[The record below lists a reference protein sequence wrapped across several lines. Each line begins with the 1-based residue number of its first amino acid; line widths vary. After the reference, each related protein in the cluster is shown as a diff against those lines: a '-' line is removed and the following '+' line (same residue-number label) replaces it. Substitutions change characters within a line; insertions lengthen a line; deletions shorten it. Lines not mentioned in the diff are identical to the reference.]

1 MISDG
6 DFLRISYTA
15 KLEDGTVVDTTDEE
29 VAKEHGI
36 FNENARYGD
45 IYLVVGKG
53 HVLPGLEED
62 IRGKEVGYK
71 GVVEV
76 PPEKAFGEY
85 NPDYKDTFSITRFRE
100 RPEVGQRVRIG
111 DKYGTVERIV
121 GRRVIVDFNHPLA
134 GKKIIFEYEI
144 REKLEKPEDKIR
156 ALFVI
161 HAGIDVKDVKVE
173 DGKAIV
179 EVSSDAYLNQLFLIG
194 RYRVVKEVFDS
205 LEDVKEIEI
214 VERFERESEIV
225 KLSEELKEGE
235 KGEGEEGSDTEEQV
249 KEEQAGKIE
258 EGSED

>member
-6 DFLRISYTA
+6 DFIRLSYTA

-29 VAKEHGI
+29 VAKKHDI

-62 IRGKEVGYK
+62 IKGKEVGYK
-71 GVVEV
+71 GTVEV

-85 NPDYKDTFSITRFRE
+85 NPELKDTFSVNRFKE

-111 DKYGTVERIV
+111 DKLGTVERIV

-144 REKLEKPEDKIR
+144 KEKLEKPEDKIK

-161 HAGIDVKDVKVE
+161 HTGIDAKDVKIE
-173 DGKAIV
+173 DGKAVV
-179 EVSSDAYLNQLFLIG
+179 EVSSDAYLNQVFLIG
-194 RYRVVKEVFDS
+194 RYRAVKEIF
-205 LEDVKEIEI
+205 EATDVNEIEI
-214 VERFERESEIV
+214 VEKFEREHELLKLGEEI
-225 KLSEELKEGE
+225 KKESEESS
-235 KGEGEEGSDTEEQV
+235 EESEEES
-249 KEEQAGKIE
+249 KDES
-258 EGSED
+258 SE

>member
-6 DFLRISYTA
+6 DFIRLSYTA

-29 VAKEHGI
+29 VAKEHDI

-62 IRGKEVGYK
+62 IKGKEVGYK
-71 GVVEV
+71 GTVEV

-85 NPDYKDTFSITRFRE
+85 NPELKDTFSVNRFKE

-111 DKYGTVERIV
+111 DKLGTVERIV

-144 REKLEKPEDKIR
+144 KEKLEKPEDKIK

-161 HAGIDVKDVKVE
+161 HTGIDAKDVKIE
-173 DGKAIV
+173 DGKAVV
-179 EVSSDAYLNQLFLIG
+179 EVSSDVYLNQVFLIG
-194 RYRVVKEVFDS
+194 RYRAVKEIF
-205 LEDVKEIEI
+205 EATDVDEIEI
-214 VERFERESEIV
+214 VEKFEREHELLKLGEEI
-225 KLSEELKEGE
+225 KKESEESS
-235 KGEGEEGSDTEEQV
+235 EESEEES
-249 KEEQAGKIE
+249 KDES
-258 EGSED
+258 SE

>member
-6 DFLRISYTA
+6 DFIRLSYTA

-29 VAKEHGI
+29 VAKKHDI

-62 IRGKEVGYK
+62 IKGKEVGYK
-71 GVVEV
+71 GTVEV

-85 NPDYKDTFSITRFRE
+85 NPELKDTFSVNRFKE

-111 DKYGTVERIV
+111 DKLGTVERIV

-144 REKLEKPEDKIR
+144 KEKLEKPEDKIK

-161 HAGIDVKDVKVE
+161 HTGIDAKDVKIE
-173 DGKAIV
+173 DGKAVV
-179 EVSSDAYLNQLFLIG
+179 EVSSDAYLNQVFLIG
-194 RYRVVKEVFDS
+194 RYRAVKEIF
-205 LEDVKEIEI
+205 EATDVNEIEI
-214 VERFERESEIV
+214 VEKFEREHELLKLGEEI
-225 KLSEELKEGE
+225 KKESEESS
-235 KGEGEEGSDTEEQV
+235 EESEE
-249 KEEQAGKIE
+249 E
-258 EGSED
+258 

>member
-6 DFLRISYTA
+6 DFIRLSYTA

-29 VAKEHGI
+29 VAKKHDI

-62 IRGKEVGYK
+62 IKGKEVGYK
-71 GVVEV
+71 GTVEV

-85 NPDYKDTFSITRFRE
+85 NPELKDTFSVNRFKE

-111 DKYGTVERIV
+111 DKLGTVERIV

-144 REKLEKPEDKIR
+144 KEKLEKPEDKIK

-161 HAGIDVKDVKVE
+161 HTGIDAKDVKIE
-173 DGKAIV
+173 DGKAVV
-179 EVSSDAYLNQLFLIG
+179 EVSSDVYLNQVFLIG
-194 RYRVVKEVFDS
+194 RYRAVKEIFEATDI
-205 LEDVKEIEI
+205 DEIEI
-214 VERFERESEIV
+214 VEKFEREHELLKLGEEI
-225 KLSEELKEGE
+225 KKESEESS
-235 KGEGEEGSDTEEQV
+235 EESEEES
-249 KEEQAGKIE
+249 KDES
-258 EGSED
+258 SE

>member
-62 IRGKEVGYK
+62 IRGKEVGYR

-85 NPDYKDTFSITRFRE
+85 NPDYKDTFSITRFKE

-111 DKYGTVERIV
+111 DKYGTVERII

-144 REKLEKPEDKIR
+144 KEKLEKPEDKIR

-161 HAGIDVKDVKVE
+161 HAGIDVKDVRVE
-173 DGKAIV
+173 EGRATV

-194 RYRVVKEVFDS
+194 RYRVVKEVFES
-205 LEDVKEIEI
+205 LEDIKEVVI
-214 VERFERESEIV
+214 VERFQKDIEV
-225 KLSEELKEGE
+225 LKVSEELKE
-235 KGEGEEGSDTEEQV
+235 SEEQD
-249 KEEQAGKIE
+249 EEK
-258 EGSED
+258 D

>member
-6 DFLRISYTA
+6 DFIRLSYTA

-29 VAKEHGI
+29 VAKKHDI

-62 IRGKEVGYK
+62 IKGKEVGYK
-71 GVVEV
+71 GTVEV

-85 NPDYKDTFSITRFRE
+85 NPELKDTFSVNRFKE

-111 DKYGTVERIV
+111 DKLGTVERIV

-144 REKLEKPEDKIR
+144 KEKLVKPEDKIK

-161 HAGIDVKDVKVE
+161 HTGIDAKDVKIE
-173 DGKAIV
+173 DGKAVV
-179 EVSSDAYLNQLFLIG
+179 EVSSDVYLNQVFLIG
-194 RYRVVKEVFDS
+194 RYRAVKEIF
-205 LEDVKEIEI
+205 EATDVDEIEI
-214 VERFERESEIV
+214 VEKFEREHELLKLGEEI
-225 KLSEELKEGE
+225 KKESEESS
-235 KGEGEEGSDTEEQV
+235 EESEEES
-249 KEEQAGKIE
+249 KDES
-258 EGSED
+258 SE